1 MEAINSLLKTIAFD
15 TMTSVREVAVMS
27 EILMTKDQIKKVI
40 PHREPIL
47 MIDEVIE
54 MVPGE
59 SIKAKRYLDPEENYF
74 KGHFPGE
81 PVLPGVLTVEC
92 MAQTADVLLLSAE
105 KYAGT
110 IPYFIGIDGVRFMS
124 KIEPGD
130 TITIEAI
137 VEEEYSEKAIVTC
150 RAAVYND
157 GRKAATGKVT
167 LAMR

>member
-1 MEAINSLLKTIAFD
+1 MA
-15 TMTSVREVAVMS
+15 
-27 EILMTKDQIKKVI
+27 EILMTKDQIKEVI

-47 MIDEVIE
+47 MIDEVLE

-59 SIKAKRYLDPEENYF
+59 SIKTRRYLNPEENYF
-74 KGHFPGE
+74 KGHFPDE
-81 PVLPGVLTVEC
+81 PVLPGVLTVEA

-105 KYAGT
+105 RYAGT
-110 IPYFIGIDGVRFMS
+110 IPYFIGTDGVRFMN

-130 TITIEAI
+130 TIIIEANI
-137 VEEEYSEKAIVTC
+137 QEEYPKKAIVIC

-157 GRKAATGKVT
+157 GRKAAVGTVT

>member
-1 MEAINSLLKTIAFD
+1 MVD
-15 TMTSVREVAVMS
+15 V
-27 EILMTKDQIKKVI
+27 LMTKDQIKEII

-47 MIDEVIE
+47 MIDEILE

-59 SIKAKRYLDPEENYF
+59 SIKARLYLNPAENYF
-74 KGHFPGE
+74 KGHFPDQ
-81 PVLPGVLTVEC
+81 PILPGVLTVEC

-110 IPYFIGIDGVRFMS
+110 IPYFVGIDGVRFMG

-130 TITIEAI
+130 TITIEAEI
-137 VEEEYSEKAIVTC
+137 EEEYPEKAIVIC

-157 GRKAATGKVT
+157 GRKAAVGKVT

>member
-1 MEAINSLLKTIAFD
+1 MAD
-15 TMTSVREVAVMS
+15 V
-27 EILMTKDQIKKVI
+27 LMTKEQIKEVI

-47 MIDEVIE
+47 MIDEVLEI
-54 MVPGE
+54 VPGE
-59 SIKAKRYLDPEENYF
+59 SVKARRYLDPAENYF
-74 KGHFPGE
+74 KGHFPDQ
-81 PVLPGVLTVEC
+81 PILPGVLTVEC

-110 IPYFIGIDGVRFMS
+110 IPYFVGIDGVRFMG

-130 TITIEAI
+130 TITIEAEI
-137 VEEEYSEKAIVTC
+137 EEEYPEKAIVIC

-157 GRKAATGKVT
+157 GRKSAVGKVT